1 MRRFLLL
8 LALVGLAVQTQAEI
22 AFSIVSVTDVS
33 KTITFK
39 QSNSILLCNF
49 GTNKNYYRLFNENE
63 VPAAATSAYPLLV
76 AGTATAPSCIGFD
89 KGPTELSFYRAV
101 MLICAGGE
109 TATVHVIAK

>member
-8 LALVGLAVQTQAEI
+8 LALVGLAVQTQAEMYFKS
-22 AFSIVSVTDVS
+22 ASVTGTTQ
-33 KTITFK
+33 TIVFK
-39 QSNSILLCNF
+39 PSNSILLCNF

-63 VPAAATSAYPLLV
+63 TTAAATNAYPLLV

-89 KGPTELSFYRAV
+89 KGQTEVAFYRAV
-101 MLICAGGE
+101 SLICESGE